1 MFPPPNRSN
10 LAECEEFGSRTG
22 DRGTHTSRTMMLDE
36 LRAPLADAPQD
47 APHATYVAAI
57 VEHNCLGK
65 PTSATRVLSAQRLSE
80 LYALDPSVR
89 LFRVMRSLWRLDE
102 RGQPLLALLV
112 ALARDPL
119 LAATAPVV
127 IPLKGGDEF
136 ARG

>member
-47 APHATYVAAI
+47 APHATYVEAI
-57 VEHNCLGK
+57 VEDNCLGK

-80 LYALDPSVR
+80 LYALEPDVP
-89 LFRVMRSLWRLDE
+89 LFRLMRNLWGLDE
-102 RGQPLLALLV
+102 RCQPLLALLV

-119 LAATAPVV
+119 LAATAPSV
-127 IPLKGGDEF
+127 LALQNGEE
-136 ARG
+136 